1 MEALEKFI
9 EKRMQQ
15 SEFSAMMIPRYL
27 EKPNAFLGSK
37 NFTLEQGKEF
47 EADAKKCKAVLNF
60 LKQYNNNAKGILTLN
75 LKLDF
80 IFNHKTQNEL
90 AIEIG
95 ITQWELLQ
103 KIKDY
108 SFDKKQ
114 LSKISKIY
122 RELYLKDKR
131 SNVL

>member
-1 MEALEKFI
+1 MKKII
-9 EKRMQQ
+9 EVEIGFPKSIVQY
-15 SEFSAMMIPRYL
+15 EGEPITTMI
-27 EKPNAFLGSK
+27 S
-37 NFTLEQGKEF
+37 T
-47 EADAKKCKAVLNF
+47 
-60 LKQYNNNAKGILTLN
+60 AKGILTLN

-90 AIEIG
+90 AIEIC

-114 LSKISKIY
+114 LTKISKLY